1 MQLGGRVIR
10 IVTDS
15 VASIPREQTYD
26 LDVQVVSLHV
36 HHNGQSFVDAEMD
49 VDEFYKHIGEMIDNI
64 PSSSQPS
71 THDFETVF
79 NRIAQEGDELLGI
92 FMSARMSGTVDAA
105 TRAAESVAA
114 QHPGFRYS
122 IIDSTTNS
130 YDEAFSV
137 LVSAQ
142 ARDEGC
148 TLEECTERAL
158 HAVESSRFLF
168 TPESLVFLK
177 NGGRIGS
184 AAALLATL
192 IKIRPIIT
200 VSDGESATFARIRTT
215 RKALASIAKKLR
227 EDAAEFKLKDIV
239 VHYIGSSDK
248 AREWAKSTI
257 EPIAKRAVPV
267 LPVSPVIGCHVGPAV
282 GVAYRCGAALPGKI
296 SYSVSR
302 LLRKSW

>member
-1 MQLGGRVIR
+1 MIR

-15 VASIPREQTYD
+15 VASIPKEQTQA
-26 LDVQVVSLHV
+26 LGIQVVSLHV
-36 HHNGQSFVDAEMD
+36 HHNGQEFVDADMD
-49 VDEFYKHIGEMIDNI
+49 VDEFYAHIGEMVDNI
-64 PSSSQPS
+64 PTSSQPS
-71 THDFETVF
+71 THDFETTF
-79 NRIAQEGDELLGI
+79 GRIAQDGDELLGI

-105 TRAAESVAA
+105 TQAAEAIVV

-137 LVSAQ
+137 LVAAQ

-168 TPESLVFLK
+168 TPETLVFLK

-192 IKIRPIIT
+192 VKIRPIIT

-239 VHYIGSSDK
+239 VHYIGASDG
-248 AREWAKSTI
+248 AREWAKNVI
-257 EPIAKRAVPV
+257 EPIAKRQVPV
-267 LPVSPVIGCHVGPAV
+267 LPVSPVIGCHVGPAM
-282 GVAYRCGAALPGKI
+282 GIAYRCDATLPGKI
-296 SYSVSR
+296 SFPAIR

>member
-1 MQLGGRVIR
+1 MIR

-15 VASIPREQTYD
+15 VASIPKEQTKA
-26 LDVQVVSLHV
+26 LDIQVVSLHV
-36 HHNGQSFVDAEMD
+36 HHNGQAFVDAEMD
-49 VDEFYKHIGEMIDNI
+49 VDEFYKHIGEMVDNI
-64 PSSSQPS
+64 PSSSQPT
-71 THDFETVF
+71 THDLETTF
-79 NRIAQEGDELLGI
+79 NRIAEDGDELLGI
-92 FMSARMSGTVDAA
+92 FMSSRMSGTFDAA
-105 TRAAESVAA
+105 VNAAETVSAK
-114 QHPGFRYS
+114 HPGFRYS
-122 IIDSTTNS
+122 VIDSTTNS

-137 LVSAQ
+137 LVSAE

-215 RKALASIAKKLR
+215 KKALASIAKKLR

-239 VHYIGSSDK
+239 VHYIGASDK
-248 AREWAKSTI
+248 AHEWAKNTI

-267 LPVSPVIGCHVGPAV
+267 LPVSPVIGCHVGPAM
-282 GVAYRCGAALPGKI
+282 GIAYRCGAALPGKI
-296 SYSVSR
+296 SCPVSH